1 LTAGTDC
8 APAKNCIC
16 WNSFSELPSRRPGAK
31 TPETLFPALI
41 HTLSVLSSENCDFF
55 CDRYGLKLKKV
66 TFCDC
71 KAGFQS
77 ADKAWGMGHS
87 AWGIAHGGW
96 RMGDGAWGMA
106 HGGWRMGHS
115 AWGIAHGA
123 WGVGKIFSFCPM
135 PNAQCPIPNA
145 QSPMP
150 NAQCPMPNAQCP
162 MPNALCPMP
171 YAQCPIPYALF
182 PMPYSL
188 NIGGSL

>member
-1 LTAGTDC
+1 LTAGTSCDM
-8 APAKNCIC
+8 AKNCIS
-16 WNSFSELPSRRPGAK
+16 WNSFSELSSRKSGAK

-77 ADKAWGMGHS
+77 ADRAWGMGHS

-96 RMGDGAWGMA
+96 RMGDGEDLRA
-106 HGGWRMGHS
+106 REKS
-115 AWGIAHGA
+115 A
-123 WGVGKIFSFCPM
+123 M
-135 PNAQCPIPNA
+135 PNAQCPIPNP

-150 NAQCPMPNAQCP
+150 NAQS
-162 MPNALCPMP
+162 
-171 YAQCPIPYALF
+171 PIPN
-182 PMPYSL
+182 PQSPIPYSL